1 VIPQDGRG
9 NALFAIDSATG
20 QISLTAA
27 GAAFIDFESGARSY
41 TLNIKASDGANDS
54 RVRTITIQLT
64 DVSDAIA
71 KSRASTATQLNGDA
85 PQPAPGAGRLPAVP
99 VRFGGRDFPLQITPF
114 TLPDA
119 PSDIFKSLAVEY
131 DGLDVQL
138 ERSVHFISASYR
150 DVLTQAAPNAFRV
163 VVATDTGD
171 IALRVFRGIPDQELT
186 GTRAIS
192 VQVPLDAFV
201 HTQEDAVVQL
211 NARMAHGGPLP
222 SWLVFDASTGK
233 FIGMVPPGGPAELDI
248 VVEARDRDGRR
259 AEAMFRI
266 KINATAGG
274 RAGLSQQLQTAM
286 RQPGSHIHLR

>member
-1 VIPQDGRG
+1 
-9 NALFAIDSATG
+9 
-20 QISLTAA
+20 
-27 GAAFIDFESGARSY
+27 
-41 TLNIKASDGANDS
+41 
-54 RVRTITIQLT
+54 
-64 DVSDAIA
+64 
-71 KSRASTATQLNGDA
+71 
-85 PQPAPGAGRLPAVP
+85 
-99 VRFGGRDFPLQITPF
+99 
-114 TLPDA
+114 
-119 PSDIFKSLAVEY
+119 
-131 DGLDVQL
+131 
-138 ERSVHFISASYR
+138 VHFVSADYR
-150 DVLTQAAPNAFRV
+150 DVLTQSAPDAFRV
-163 VVATDTGD
+163 VVATHGD